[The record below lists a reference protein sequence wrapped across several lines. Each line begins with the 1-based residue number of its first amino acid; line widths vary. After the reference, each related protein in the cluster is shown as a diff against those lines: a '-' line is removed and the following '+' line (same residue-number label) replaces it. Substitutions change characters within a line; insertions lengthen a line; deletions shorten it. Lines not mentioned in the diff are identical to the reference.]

1 MIMGKEYVYISGAI
15 TGTTDYEE
23 RFAKAKEVLQIRGF
37 VVCNP
42 LDISAVVESHNASP
56 TWADYMKVDIRYLC
70 VCESIYMLKGWQDS
84 RGAKLEH
91 HIAQELGM
99 KIYYEEEKEMRKSK
113 VDLPHGINTAVKSIP
128 KNIDLTINMK
138 EGVEE

>member
-23 RFAKAKEVLQIRGF
+23 RFAKTKNELEKKGF
-37 VVCNP
+37 QVCNP
-42 LDISAVVESHNASP
+42 VELEPLVKLHSKNPH
-56 TWADYMKVDIRYLC
+56 WADYMRTCIRFFS
-70 VCESIYMLKGWQDS
+70 VCDSIYMLKGWQDS

-99 KIYYEEEKEMRKSK
+99 KIYYEDKE
-113 VDLPHGINTAVKSIP
+113 D
-128 KNIDLTINMK
+128 
-138 EGVEE
+138 